1 MGCASGAVIDWSTFF
16 DALVSRCF
24 CLFETETCMLVIT
37 TSFAIT
43 DITAMSSGAQGKT
56 ITKMNGC
63 PVSLKQMN
71 LQRNIERTGH
81 DRYKKSMSL
90 IPSRARNVRRKIVPL
105 SLSEFPYLVPPLML
119 KRIQYSAMIANFT
132 TPDKLLFTKQNLE

>member
-1 MGCASGAVIDWSTFF
+1 
-16 DALVSRCF
+16 
-24 CLFETETCMLVIT
+24 MLVIT

-71 LQRNIERTGH
+71 LQRNSGRTNHLSPATLAVFYLGLPAILG
-81 DRYKKSMSL
+81 RNL
-90 IPSRARNVRRKIVPL
+90 SR
-105 SLSEFPYLVPPLML
+105 
-119 KRIQYSAMIANFT
+119 RIYEIWIKYESGRESFIYN
-132 TPDKLLFTKQNLE
+132 DGKVSGISD